1 MIVTGIVVVVLA
13 VGAGN
18 PLGDT
23 QQGQVLTQRLSSVS
37 YSAGGV
43 DPRFR
48 VWEVTPRII
57 ADHPIIGIGANS
69 FPDVAPRYGL
79 LLYNSD
85 ATYQHAHNI
94 ALTITAELGLLG
106 LAALTWLV
114 VALVTVLIAAYRAVP
129 TDRGPPVALAA
140 AFTALALQGMVD
152 YTLRSAAIVGLV
164 FALCGCAVVL
174 TRRVDEP
181 EPDAEAV

>member
-1 MIVTGIVVVVLA
+1 MLA

-23 QQGQVLTQRLSSVS
+23 QQGQVLSQRLSSVG

-48 VWEVTPRII
+48 VWEVTPSII

-69 FPDVAPRYGL
+69 FPDVAARYGL
-79 LLYNSD
+79 LLGNSD

-94 ALTITAELGLLG
+94 ALTIATELGLIG
-106 LAALTWLV
+106 LAALAWLV
-114 VALVTVLIAAYRAVP
+114 VALVLVLIAAYRAVP
-129 TDRGPPVALAA
+129 ADRGPPVALAA

-164 FALCGCAVVL
+164 FALAGCAVVL
-174 TRRVDEP
+174 ARREGEGEP
-181 EPDAEAV
+181 A